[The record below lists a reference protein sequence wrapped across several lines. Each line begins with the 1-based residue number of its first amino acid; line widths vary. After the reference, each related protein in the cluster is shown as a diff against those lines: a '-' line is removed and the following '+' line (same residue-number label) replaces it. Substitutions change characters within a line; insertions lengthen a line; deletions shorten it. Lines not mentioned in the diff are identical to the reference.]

1 MSKQQRAI
9 KAFTNWFDGML
20 TENELL
26 SHLVCLGVEIPKTGA
41 RNGLRERLEQMHAD
55 IVDGKLFQA
64 EVGQIKC
71 QCPKCTTCGKPVRRN
86 ICPGGPGPYCDDCW
100 EYLRRGETPPTN
112 TET

>member
-1 MSKQQRAI
+1 MSKQQQAI

-20 TENELL
+20 TESELL

-64 EVGQIKC
+64 EVEIEC
-71 QCPKCTTCGKPVRRN
+71 QCPKCTTCGKPAHPDFW
-86 ICPGGPGPYCDDCW
+86 PGGPGPHCDYCW
-100 EYLRRGETPPTN
+100 EYLRLGELPPTN